1 MNIKRKLTS
10 LTAAVA
16 LAATTLVPIATSAN
30 AEPWNGGHRYGG
42 YAHNDRGDYGRGGDY
57 GHGGDYGRGRDGGRH
72 DFYAYPP
79 AQASRHRQVHRA
91 RRRRPDAR
99 HHSLGG
105 RPLLTQRV

>member
-57 GHGGDYGRGRDGGRH
+57 G
-72 DFYAYPP
+72 P
-79 AQASRHRQVHRA
+79 AETAAATAAGTTSTPTAGTSITTPASTSRSA
-91 RRRRPDAR
+91 SAP
-99 HHSLGG
+99 
-105 RPLLTQRV
+105 